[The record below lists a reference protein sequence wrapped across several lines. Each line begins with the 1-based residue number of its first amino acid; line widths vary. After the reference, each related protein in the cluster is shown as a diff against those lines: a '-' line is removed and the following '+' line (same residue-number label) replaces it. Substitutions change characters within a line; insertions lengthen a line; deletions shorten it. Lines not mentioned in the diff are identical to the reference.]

1 MHWITGACTGLL
13 WTGLLS
19 RGSVVTLMTGGM
31 GLVEFLHQTGSY
43 LLVTD
48 SSGRLSPVS
57 FCQPLTHW
65 QKQLSFP
72 CCLSVGAP
80 NLAASRRSRMK
91 CPIKRYDAG
100 QVGTPVSSQLFARL
114 PVSMCLYFHSCSS
127 QVCFD
132 SDIERSRV
140 FCLCLRPSVRAVIYL
155 SIHPFI
161 TVI

>member
-1 MHWITGACTGLL
+1 MTACM
-13 WTGLLS
+13 
-19 RGSVVTLMTGGM
+19 GSVV
-31 GLVEFLHQTGSY
+31 FLHQPGNH
-43 LLVTD
+43 LFVWD

-114 PVSMCLYFHSCSS
+114 SVCVSVYFHPRSS
-127 QVCFD
+127 QGCFD
-132 SDIERSRV
+132 SDTERSHV
-140 FCLCLRPSVRAVIYL
+140 FRLFMSPSIRPSSHL
-155 SIHPFI
+155 SIYPSIYSSLLFNEMASHIKVHWLCADKPRFN
-161 TVI
+161 